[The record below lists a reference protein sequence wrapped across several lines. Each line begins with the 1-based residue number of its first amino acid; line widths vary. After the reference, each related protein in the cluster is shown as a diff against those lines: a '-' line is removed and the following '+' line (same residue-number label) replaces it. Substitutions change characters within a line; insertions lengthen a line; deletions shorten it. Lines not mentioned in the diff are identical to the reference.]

1 MVSFAVASSLPPTT
15 STTLSSTTCRCAL
28 RMVFVKLF
36 EFFADFYN
44 RRRRDRY
51 AKLAGLLG

>member
-1 MVSFAVASSLPPTT
+1 MTSL
-15 STTLSSTTCRCAL
+15 STTCRCAL

-36 EFFADFYN
+36 EFFADFYD
-44 RRRRDRY
+44 RHRRDHY